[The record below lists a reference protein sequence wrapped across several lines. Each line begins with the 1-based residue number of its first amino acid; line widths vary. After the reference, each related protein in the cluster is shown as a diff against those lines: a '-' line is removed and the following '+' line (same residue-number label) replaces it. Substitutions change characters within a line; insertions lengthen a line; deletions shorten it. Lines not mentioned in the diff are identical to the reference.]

1 MNREQGD
8 DDDLRA
14 DRGGTGDGDGAF
26 CVRIRFA
33 DRCEQWR
40 GTAAGAR
47 ERERG
52 EQKKQNRRTSA
63 TREGKI
69 CKSTT
74 YRDVTVLTL
83 IVPATFR
90 AE

>member
-40 GTAAGAR
+40 GTAAG

-52 EQKKQNRRTSA
+52 EQKKQNRRTSE

-69 CKSTT
+69 CTPTT

-83 IVPATFR
+83 IMAATFR